1 MEVFVLPSS
10 DEIKKYSATV
20 CEQVRWK
27 KVHAG
32 IAKEIED
39 HLCDQRDSYLS
50 EGEEEEAATQKAIL
64 QMGDPI
70 HVGIELDKTHKPKPQ
85 WLLILLTMAL
95 MLVGIGGS
103 YILDGSDTSVRTFSI
118 FPYLLA
124 IVIFFVA
131 YFLDFTTL
139 AKYPKAFYFTI
150 LFLSM
155 AALPVASNI
164 NGRSFFFFAGF
175 SFSLSYFALIFPLA
189 YAMLLYAMRNKG
201 PRGILLC
208 GIGSIPYGIILLL
221 VPSVTGFVLYALTA
235 LTLLFTAIRKGWF
248 GGSKRQGYLM
258 FLPVALS
265 AIAVMTIFALQPSQ
279 SVRFKILLN
288 PSSDPRGYQTAM
300 IRDLM
305 SGAVWIGK
313 GATPAQFDDPVLSI
327 PGINTDHVLTVLTHN
342 YGWIV
347 FIGITLLFIAFS
359 AFGFYYVFKQRSVLG
374 LMVSLSILMTFVMQ
388 FVLYMADNLGYGL
401 LSSLSLPLVSYGRA
415 ALFLNAGL
423 IGIMLSVFRTGDV
436 IRDGFQPFTKNA
448 SFLSYEDGKL
458 IINLKG

>member
-1 MEVFVLPSS
+1 
-10 DEIKKYSATV
+10 
-20 CEQVRWK
+20 
-27 KVHAG
+27 
-32 IAKEIED
+32 
-39 HLCDQRDSYLS
+39 
-50 EGEEEEAATQKAIL
+50 
-64 QMGDPI
+64 
-70 HVGIELDKTHKPKPQ
+70 
-85 WLLILLTMAL
+85 
-95 MLVGIGGS
+95 
-103 YILDGSDTSVRTFSI
+103 
-118 FPYLLA
+118 
-124 IVIFFVA
+124 
-131 YFLDFTTL
+131 
-139 AKYPKAFYFTI
+139 
-150 LFLSM
+150 
-155 AALPVASNI
+155 
-164 NGRSFFFFAGF
+164 
-175 SFSLSYFALIFPLA
+175 
-189 YAMLLYAMRNKG
+189 
-201 PRGILLC
+201 
-208 GIGSIPYGIILLL
+208 
-221 VPSVTGFVLYALTA
+221 
-235 LTLLFTAIRKGWF
+235 
-248 GGSKRQGYLM
+248 M
-258 FLPVALS
+258 FLPAALS